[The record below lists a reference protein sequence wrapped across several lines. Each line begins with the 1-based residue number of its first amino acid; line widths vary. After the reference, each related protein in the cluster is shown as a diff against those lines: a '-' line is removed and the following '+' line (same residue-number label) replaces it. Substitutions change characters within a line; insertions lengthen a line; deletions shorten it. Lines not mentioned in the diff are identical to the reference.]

1 MLSPDD
7 CYVSLSEAT
16 EIDPKQFNNKDR
28 IKSGLN
34 NEISIAWRNLVYEAD
49 QRRWW
54 LPGVCK
60 QKNQNCR
67 KQILRGLNGYFHS
80 RTLNGLLGPS
90 GAV

>member
-16 EIDPKQFNNKDR
+16 EIDPKQLKNDCIN
-28 IKSGLN
+28 KSGHN
-34 NEISIAWRNLVYEAD
+34 TEISIAWRNLVYEAD
-49 QRRWW
+49 QRRGW
-54 LPGVCK
+54 LPGACK